1 MRGMKAYYLSRLVLS
16 LALGALFV
24 ITGSAWW
31 MGVLIAGLAF
41 VWFLVAPRLGRYAV
55 HPELGASA
63 LRRDERSEA
72 INAAAARN
80 AFVVSMLAVGG
91 LIIYHGALALDRVP
105 LVALEALLVLGV
117 LVYYASDFWLRRS
130 QA

>member
-1 MRGMKAYYLSRLVLS
+1 MKGMQAYYLSRLVLS

-24 ITGSAWW
+24 IAGSAWW
-31 MGVLIAGLAF
+31 LSALVGALAF
-41 VWFLVAPRLGRYAV
+41 LWFLIAPRLGRYAV
-55 HPELGASA
+55 HPEYGATA

-80 AFVVSMLAVGG
+80 AFVACMLAVGG
-91 LIIYHGALALDRVP
+91 LIIYHGAMALDRVP
-105 LVALEALLVLGV
+105 LVALEALLLLGA
-117 LVYYASDFWLRRS
+117 LVYYATDFWLRRS